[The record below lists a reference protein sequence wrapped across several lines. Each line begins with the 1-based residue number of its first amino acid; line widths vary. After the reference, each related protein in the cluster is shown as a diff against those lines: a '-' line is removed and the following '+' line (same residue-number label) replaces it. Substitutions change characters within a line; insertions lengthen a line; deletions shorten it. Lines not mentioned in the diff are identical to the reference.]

1 MMEQAIYAFCIDAAP
16 ISCAPHGGGHINH
29 TFKVVTESGM
39 EYILQ
44 RVNQYVFHDPKS
56 LMENVGAVTAY
67 LKERVDDPRAYL
79 HFIKTKERKKRG
91 PCSACGR
98 RANCPCA

>member
-56 LMENVGAVTAY
+56 LDGKRRRGDRLPEGA
-67 LKERVDDPRAYL
+67 
-79 HFIKTKERKKRG
+79 G
-91 PCSACGR
+91 G
-98 RANCPCA
+98 